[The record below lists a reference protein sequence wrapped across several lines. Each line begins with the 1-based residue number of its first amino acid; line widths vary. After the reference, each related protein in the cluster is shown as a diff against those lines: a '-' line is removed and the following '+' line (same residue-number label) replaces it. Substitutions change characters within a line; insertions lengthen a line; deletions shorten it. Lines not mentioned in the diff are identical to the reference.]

1 MSKPKPKRT
10 RMVRI
15 RFTEDE
21 YAAVS
26 QKAIASQLT
35 LSELVRRAALEKPLP
50 QPKSEMAIAT
60 YEQLARLGN
69 NVNQLAKAANTAV
82 KMGEEPKVSVEHWQK
97 VYQEIKH
104 LGMEIIGDR

>member
-1 MSKPKPKRT
+1 
-10 RMVRI
+10 MVRI

-26 QKAIASQLT
+26 QKAIASGLT

-60 YEQLARLGN
+60 YEQLAKLGN

-82 KMGEEPKVSVEHWQK
+82 KMGHEPKVTVEHWQR
-97 VYQEIKH
+97 VYQEIKY

>member
-1 MSKPKPKRT
+1 MTKPKPKRT

-26 QKAIASQLT
+26 QKAIASSLT

-50 QPKSEMAIAT
+50 QPKSEMAAT

-82 KMGEEPKVSVEHWQK
+82 KMGYEPKVSVEHRQK
-97 VYQEIKH
+97 VYQTIKQLGLEIV
-104 LGMEIIGDR
+104 GDR

>member
-1 MSKPKPKRT
+1 MSKSKPKRT

-26 QKAIASQLT
+26 IKAISASLT

-50 QPKSEMAIAT
+50 QPKSEMALAT

-82 KMGEEPKVSVEHWQK
+82 KMGDSPPVTVEHWQK
-97 VYQEIKH
+97 VYQTIKQ

>member
-26 QKAIASQLT
+26 QKAIASSLT

-50 QPKSEMAIAT
+50 QPKSEIEIAT
-60 YEQLARLGN
+60 YEQLAKLGN

-82 KMGEEPKVSVEHWQK
+82 KMGDSPPVTVEHWQK
-97 VYQEIKH
+97 VYQTIKQ
-104 LGMEIIGDR
+104 LGLELIGDR